1 MHTKEL
7 SKKQISLNHLPID
20 PNHLIE
26 TAREVVKELDSTSEA
41 IANLEDG
48 LRKINANFPFR
59 HLIESGKE
67 SVSKQPEER
76 HLRVAYPVMAYNTK
90 TELFF
95 SWEEDEE
102 SKDDKFRLFIVE
114 IEKEIIHCD
123 LTSDDIKYESFDFE
137 ERLIYKKPLRQL
149 KIAARL
155 RFSKHLQKFID
166 SFNVELRDLLNE
178 LHKNRFEDDVSPF

>member
-1 MHTKEL
+1 
-7 SKKQISLNHLPID
+7 
-20 PNHLIE
+20 
-26 TAREVVKELDSTSEA
+26 
-41 IANLEDG
+41 
-48 LRKINANFPFR
+48 
-59 HLIESGKE
+59 
-67 SVSKQPEER
+67 
-76 HLRVAYPVMAYNTK
+76 MAYNTK